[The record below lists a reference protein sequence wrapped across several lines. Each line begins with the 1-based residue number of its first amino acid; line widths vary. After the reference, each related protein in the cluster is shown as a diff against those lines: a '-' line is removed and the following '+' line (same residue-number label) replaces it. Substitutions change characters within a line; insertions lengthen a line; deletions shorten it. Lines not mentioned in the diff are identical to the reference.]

1 MNKSTKW
8 VIGSVGL
15 AICFYVG
22 WFVPMLWL
30 LWLALVVVIIAVPTK
45 PDAPESLPIIRPMH
59 VQAPSSDTITQ
70 LESMIAAEK
79 DEKVKE
85 GLHRALSVIRDAQPV
100 APHYNSME
108 GTPAPARPVISQSEL
123 DEQKKRQE
131 LRNVNTI
138 LYTASFL
145 LVGAAALFIGFNDQA
160 GPTVKFA
167 TLLVVAG
174 LFYVS
179 GLVLHDRSVKLLPA
193 ATAFVGTGLA
203 LIPFVGLAFN
213 SFVIHDAPLSWF
225 LTSLLGLGAFLLA
238 VYKLRSTVMAYL
250 TLAFVFSLATSTVSV
265 LDSPFIWYF
274 VSIIATGSLLTYVMY
289 KLPNLVPSYFKKPLE
304 DNIQLATPVALV
316 GSVLMAGTFTSF
328 EYAMVSG
335 VAALHYLVMTVA
347 YSSGSRRFFYW
358 TAARALLVV
367 FVSALTYYLTDDWT
381 WASAA
386 LLVSGILAHIYSVTQ
401 LKHEPREAAWLW
413 AGQGL
418 VAVSL
423 TGWLD
428 EPIYVSLS
436 LAILLVMSLLQLHAT
451 RRAEYAALGV
461 LAAVILP
468 LSTLRGIADPSVGYD
483 VIAIICLAIGALLL
497 LARWLAVPRH
507 VSYRQALSL
516 FYVSFIV
523 LAIVLAAISSQWIVF
538 GSVMVLAGVFVH
550 IASYVEREET
560 LTIGSNIML
569 LIGVFTLYG
578 QWFDSY
584 TWVPLASG
592 LTLGA
597 VWYGLSWYHRR
608 PEAVAPDDELRSI
621 IMSLSAIGV
630 LAVASLIVMF
640 QTEQTIV
647 AGALLG
653 CLTAGVVAYEGMVRK
668 RLIGFEIAAYIATF
682 SLQRLVAHV
691 YPDADWLIYT
701 HWWAFTTGAVALLRY
716 NRTGNREQAMVRG
729 ILALTLFSLPTA
741 LAALVDGTGMYRM
754 IFLLEHVALA
764 MIGLALNK
772 KLAVRWG
779 AIGIGLAVLYMLK
792 GYTYLL
798 LVLIALALIALAV
811 WRLNKKG

>member
-8 VIGSVGL
+8 IVASVGL
-15 AICFYVG
+15 AICFYLG
-22 WFVPMLWL
+22 WFFPLLWL
-30 LWLALVVVIIAVPTK
+30 LWIVSVVVILAVPTK
-45 PDAPESLPIIRPMH
+45 PDAPDSLPIIRPMS
-59 VQAPSSDTITQ
+59 VQEPSSNTIMQ

-79 DEKVKE
+79 DEKVRE
-85 GLHRALSVIRDAQPV
+85 GLHRALGVIRDALPV
-100 APHYNSME
+100 APHYNTVE
-108 GTPAPARPVISQSEL
+108 ATKGTARPVISESERE
-123 DEQKKRQE
+123 EQKKRQE

-167 TLLVVAG
+167 TILVVAA
-174 LFYVS
+174 LFYIS
-179 GLVLHDRSVKLLPA
+179 GLVLHERSVKLLPA

-213 SFVIHDAPLSWF
+213 SFVVQDASLSWF
-225 LTSLLGLGAFLLA
+225 LTSLVGLLAFLFA
-238 VYKLRSTVMAYL
+238 VSRIRSSVMAYL
-250 TLAFVFSLATSTVSV
+250 SLAFTFSLATSTVSL
-265 LDSPFIWYF
+265 LDSPFMWYF
-274 VSIIATGSLLTYVMY
+274 VSIIVTGSLLTYMMF
-289 KLPNLVPSYFKKPLE
+289 KLPGRVPSYFKKPLE
-304 DNIQLATPVALV
+304 DNVQLATPVALV

-335 VAALHYLVMTVA
+335 VAALHYLVMTSVYPA
-347 YSSGSRRFFYW
+347 GKRFFYW

-367 FVSALTYYLTDDWT
+367 FATALTYYFTDDWT

-386 LLVSGILAHIYSVTQ
+386 LLASGILAHIYSVARI
-401 LKHEPREAAWLW
+401 KHDAREAVWLW

-423 TGWLD
+423 TGWYD
-428 EPIYVSLS
+428 EPVFVSLT
-436 LAILLVMSLLQLHAT
+436 LAALLLISIWQLHAT
-451 RRAEYAALGV
+451 RRAEYVVLGV
-461 LAAVILP
+461 IASVILP
-468 LSTLRGIADPSVGYD
+468 LTTLRGIIEPGIGYD
-483 VIAIICLAIGALLL
+483 IIAIICLVIGAVLL

-516 FYVSFIV
+516 FYVSFVV
-523 LAIVLAAISSQWIVF
+523 LAIVLAAISSQWVVF
-538 GSVMVLAGVFVH
+538 GSVMALAGVLIH

-569 LIGVFTLYG
+569 LIGVFALYG
-578 QWFDSY
+578 QWFESY
-584 TWVPLASG
+584 TWVPLATG

-597 VWYGLSWYHRR
+597 GWYGLSWYHRR
-608 PEAVAPDDELRSI
+608 PEAVAADDALRSI

-640 QTEQTIV
+640 QTEETIV

-653 CLTAGVVAYEGMVRK
+653 CLTAGVVAYEGFVRK
-668 RLIGFEIAAYIATF
+668 RLIGFEIAAYILTF

-701 HWWAFTTGAVALLRY
+701 HWWAFTAAAVALLRY
-716 NRTGNREQAMVRG
+716 HRTGNREQAMIRG

-754 IFLLEHVALA
+754 VFLLEHVALA
-764 MIGLALNK
+764 MVGLALNK

-779 AIGIGLAVLYMLK
+779 AIGIGLAVLYMLR